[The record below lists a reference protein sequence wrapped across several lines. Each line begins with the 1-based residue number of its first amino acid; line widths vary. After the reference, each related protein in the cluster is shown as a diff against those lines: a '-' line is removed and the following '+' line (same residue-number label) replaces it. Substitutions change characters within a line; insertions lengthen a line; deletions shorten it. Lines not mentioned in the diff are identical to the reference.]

1 MDSVR
6 QRRVTIHNTFRLVS
20 GKSKQMIGW
29 DSLRYIPKTESNI
42 DQPEK
47 LAHPKTRDRDSQE
60 LHFKS
65 SGLGKWKATWLLAVT
80 LQRRLGGEAEA
91 NLSQLDRGHQE
102 VIGEAQS
109 G

>member
-1 MDSVR
+1 
-6 QRRVTIHNTFRLVS
+6 
-20 GKSKQMIGW
+20 MIGW
-29 DSLRYIPKTESNI
+29 DSLTLNTQKTESNI